1 MIYNYYEYYYLH
13 EERKGKQIPPTLL
26 RVNLRTVFVL
36 KSIFL
41 NHFKNIYEN
50 SENRILIAAS

>member
-26 RVNLRTVFVL
+26 RKNLRTVFCAE
-36 KSIFL
+36 INF
-41 NHFKNIYEN
+41 FKPF
-50 SENRILIAAS
+50 